1 MTTRTARF
9 ARGGR
14 AGTRDRLGRFRHL
27 LLVLPATFALISG
40 EYSEGLPSLS
50 GVLFL
55 LLAGLSLIALGLGN
69 KLGEE
74 ADSVLGFSAG
84 VGALVALFA
93 LRQMAGAH
101 GALILPVLFLC
112 LVSFVLLN
120 ERALGF
126 SLVAV
131 AVVLEVLV
139 WGVQGGAGWA
149 GLMGNLGLYGVACTL
164 PLFIP
169 SSPRRVRRLRPSATR
184 EMHPFVTGEQ
194 SAFSADDSSYLDT
207 AVELAC
213 SALKVDLV
221 ALMSPDGVDHF
232 ITMSANRTAYLDS
245 RVAAH
250 QGVPGSVVRTGQAV
264 VTNHIRNES
273 HGLPLTPERLNPR
286 HAMVAPI
293 KRAGRV
299 VSLLVVERW
308 AGNRFEPADLNK
320 LKSFAQ
326 LLTYGLAAQLELERV
341 SGARL
346 ELERFFEAS
355 RMLNSALTPEHVYEC
370 AIDALRTIAPF
381 ELTLVTWTEPDGSH
395 RVVHACGPGTDK
407 LLGTVVDA
415 ERSLSA
421 MVVKNGHYL
430 PLGGEYRGAA
440 SPVIG
445 PSEALEDLSSVVVL
459 PLRLHAGIRGTL
471 IVGSERPS
479 MFSDQRRGML
489 EVIANQVS
497 VSLANAK
504 TYARVQEMATTDP
517 LTGLYNR
524 RIFHERLDEALAR
537 SERSKAPIT
546 LVLLDIDH
554 FQNVNDTHGHPVGDQ
569 VLRELGATIRRMMRR
584 TDTAARYGGE
594 EFALILEDTDTSGAL
609 VLAERL
615 RKETATMSFVG
626 AGGADFSM
634 TLSLGLA
641 GFGMHAESSSSLVE
655 AADQALYR
663 AKRTGRN
670 QSCLAEM
677 KISTPPQASLPTVP
691 PQGNPQTTGD
701 FSRCDSDAYAE
712 LLERH

>member
-1 MTTRTARF
+1 
-9 ARGGR
+9 
-14 AGTRDRLGRFRHL
+14 
-27 LLVLPATFALISG
+27 
-40 EYSEGLPSLS
+40 LS
-50 GVLFL
+50 GILFL
-55 LLAGLSLIALGLGN
+55 LLAGLSLTALGLGS

-84 VGALVALFA
+84 VGALVALLA

-101 GALILPVLFLC
+101 GALMLPIVFLC

-126 SLVAV
+126 SLVGV
-131 AVVLEVLV
+131 GVVLEILV
-139 WGVQGGAGWA
+139 WTLQRSGGAGWA
-149 GLMGNLGLYGVACTL
+149 ELVGSLGLYGVACTL
-164 PLFIP
+164 PLFMP
-169 SSPRRVRRLRPSATR
+169 SGPRRVRRLRPSTSR
-184 EMHPFVTGEQ
+184 ELSPFVTGEQ

-213 SALKVDLV
+213 SALEVDLV
-221 ALMSPDGVDHF
+221 ALMSPDGGDSF
-232 ITMSANRTAYLDS
+232 ITVSANRPAYLDT
-245 RVAAH
+245 RVTAH

-308 AGNRFEPADLNK
+308 AGNRFEPAELDK

-341 SGARL
+341 TGARV

-381 ELTLVTWTEPDGSH
+381 ELTLVTWTEADGCH
-395 RVVHACGPGTDK
+395 RVVHAVGPGTDD
-407 LLGTVVDA
+407 LLGMDVDS

-445 PSEALEDLSSVVVL
+445 PGESLDKMNSVVVL

-471 IVGSERPS
+471 IVGSERVG

-537 SERSKAPIT
+537 SERSKAPTT

-554 FQNVNDTHGHPVGDQ
+554 FKNINDTHGHPVGDQ
-569 VLRELGATIRRMMRR
+569 VLRELSATIRRMMRR
-584 TDTAARYGGE
+584 TDAAARYGGE

-615 RKETATMSFVG
+615 RKETARMKFVG
-626 AGGADFSM
+626 AGGAEFSI

-641 GFGMHAESSSSLVE
+641 GYGMHADEPNTLVE

-670 QSCLAEM
+670 QSCLAET
-677 KISTPPQASLPTVP
+677 KIPTPSHATLPTGPPQDT
-691 PQGNPQTTGD
+691 PQNTGD
-701 FSRCDSDAYAE
+701 FSRCDSDVYAE